1 MKIAFTGGGTGGHFY
16 PIIAVAEEINKLI
29 KEEKLVAAQLY
40 YFAPEPYNEQL
51 LTENN
56 IIFVPVMV
64 GKLPLFF
71 FQNFTDAIKI
81 FWNFGALG
89 NLPIYP
95 DVVFSKGGYVS
106 LPPCCGALVGYRYYS

>member
-64 GKLPLFF
+64 GKLPLFSF
-71 FQNFTDAIKI
+71 KI
-81 FWNFGALG
+81 LQMPLKYFGILA
-89 NLPIYP
+89 PWETYRIYP

-106 LPPCCGALVGYRYYS
+106 LPPCRGALVGYR